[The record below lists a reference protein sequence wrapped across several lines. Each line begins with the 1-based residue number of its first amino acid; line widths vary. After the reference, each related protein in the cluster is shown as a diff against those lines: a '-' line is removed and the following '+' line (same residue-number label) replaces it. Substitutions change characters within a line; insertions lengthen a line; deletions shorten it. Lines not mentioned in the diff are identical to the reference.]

1 MPVPPYDCRVSE
13 THTVRI
19 EKLVAGGD
27 GLARMD
33 DGRVVFVPA
42 VLPGESVEIALAAKA
57 SDFGRGEVV
66 TITETSADR
75 RQPPCPH
82 VAQGCGG
89 CDWQH
94 IAPEAQH
101 RIKAEIVTEAFARTA
116 KMEITPRLRTLDES
130 SRRTTVRMVAG
141 DDGRL
146 GFRKADSNDIVPVD
160 RCMVAHDMI
169 NEIIAKPVLEG
180 AGEVTIRVSPR
191 TGDRGVWCHEGQM
204 SKELDP
210 SIVRG
215 ARGSMKEVV
224 GEHTYKVALGSF

>member
-66 TITETSADR
+66 TIAETSSDR

-94 IAPEAQH
+94 KI
-101 RIKAEIVTEAFARTA
+101 
-116 KMEITPRLRTLDES
+116 
-130 SRRTTVRMVAG
+130 
-141 DDGRL
+141 GR
-146 GFRKADSNDIVPVD
+146 
-160 RCMVAHDMI
+160 AH
-169 NEIIAKPVLEG
+169 V
-180 AGEVTIRVSPR
+180 
-191 TGDRGVWCHEGQM
+191 
-204 SKELDP
+204 
-210 SIVRG
+210 
-215 ARGSMKEVV
+215 
-224 GEHTYKVALGSF
+224 